1 MTTANEQRVESLSR
15 AQAGLSTANYAAI
28 LDGFAD
34 RGIHDA
40 EPRVN
45 VFTYQAWQAL
55 GRQVQKGQRG
65 IKIHTWIVCKVKKSE
80 RQDAGEGDTYKR
92 RKTVAVFHISQ
103 TERKA

>member
-1 MTTANEQRVESLSR
+1 MTTANEQRAEALGR

-28 LDGFAD
+28 LDCFAD
-34 RGIHDA
+34 RGIYDA

-45 VFTYQAWQAL
+45 VFTYGAWQAL

-65 IKIHTWIVCKVKKSE
+65 VKIHTWIVCKAK
-80 RQDAGEGDTYKR
+80 DTDPGTGELATYKR

-103 TERKA
+103 TERKE